1 MSTSDASKANVERAR
16 QIRPRSSHIPVSPD
30 SPFADGYDI
39 ASERDALA
47 DLLATENPDQSDPRW
62 SRFLLLLE
70 REEELRRPKTEDPV
84 QRGAATNVAQQV
96 TRSAPEVG
104 RLIDEEPDT
113 MTLHT
118 REGFRLFTGRQLTA
132 EGRAIHI
139 AGGRRFAAVLKAIW
153 HLSGNDN
160 PYADWL
166 LITIYDRLSKLRW
179 EIECTTAEKQQ
190 LIDVLKTHGLS
201 FSVLRSKNPKTVELG
216 FRSPYGYAT
225 ASVIVVFDYYVRLI
239 KTLVRKD
246 RLSDNEG
253 WLAVRKAER
262 DIRALFL
269 EPVRWER
276 FLLRDEMLALCRADF
291 LPGMDESC
299 RKRVKAAVALFG
311 EVPRPIFTGAVLP
324 RHARRHI
331 KRTEAELRLLRQ
343 VPLSAVEEKDADET
357 ELL

>member
-1 MSTSDASKANVERAR
+1 MSTSDASEANVGEAR
-16 QIRPRSSHIPVSPD
+16 QSRPRGSLSVAVSPD

-47 DLLATENPDQSDPRW
+47 DLVAAENPDESDPRW
-62 SRFLLLLE
+62 SRLVALRE
-70 REEELRRPKTEDPV
+70 REEELRRTKTEDALR
-84 QRGAATNVAQQV
+84 RGGAPAQQG
-96 TRSAPEVG
+96 TRSAAEVG

-139 AGGRRFAAVLKAIW
+139 AGGQRFAAVLKSIW
-153 HLSGNDN
+153 YLSGNDN

-166 LITIYDRLSKLRW
+166 LITMHDRLSKLRW
-179 EIECTTAEKQQ
+179 EIECIIAEKQQ
-190 LIDVLKTHGLS
+190 LIDVLKTRGLS
-201 FSVLRSKNPKTVELG
+201 FSVMRSRSPKTVELG

-225 ASVIVVFDYYVRLI
+225 ASLIVVFDYYVRMV

-246 RLSDNEG
+246 RLSDHEG
-253 WLAVRKAER
+253 WLAIRKAER

-269 EPVRWER
+269 DPIRWER
-276 FLLRDEMLALCRADF
+276 FLLRDEMLPLGRVDF

-299 RKRVKAAVALFG
+299 KKRVKAAVALFG

-324 RHARRHI
+324 RHAKRHI

-343 VPLSAVEEKDADET
+343 VPLSAVDDKDADET